1 MLVQNWVWWFH
12 FEQQAAVAAVY
23 NWELYHSST
32 MPLSWTHGG
41 ACNISTRTT
50 EFGSSKSVLDEKPPD
65 IRTTA
70 VALGGVVESMV
81 SWKML
86 QDLHVHI
93 HIWPLCNAAA
103 ALVQACAA
111 LGHLRL
117 TAFEWD
123 EAAASFKLARLSLVR
138 KSILYKSSS

>member
-1 MLVQNWVWWFH
+1 MQTDLRTGKLNIQNI
-12 FEQQAAVAAVY
+12 AARI
-23 NWELYHSST
+23 HR
-32 MPLSWTHGG
+32 G
-41 ACNISTRTT
+41 CNISTRTT

-81 SWKML
+81 SRQWKML

-117 TAFEWD
+117 TAFE
-123 EAAASFKLARLSLVR
+123 
-138 KSILYKSSS
+138 

>member
-1 MLVQNWVWWFH
+1 MSRQC
-12 FEQQAAVAAVY
+12 
-23 NWELYHSST
+23 SK
-32 MPLSWTHGG
+32 
-41 ACNISTRTT
+41 RTT

-93 HIWPLCNAAA
+93 HIWPLCNAGA
-103 ALVQACAA
+103 
-111 LGHLRL
+111 
-117 TAFEWD
+117 TA
-123 EAAASFKLARLSLVR
+123 VC
-138 KSILYKSSS
+138 